1 MPILTLYDVL
11 RRPIETE
18 KSRHQSGKLHQYVFE
33 VARHATKPQIKEAVQ
48 TLFDVE
54 VERVNVVVSPAKR
67 GRRGKYARRTV
78 IRGAEYKKAIV
89 TVRADQTIDLFEGVK

>member
-1 MPILTLYDVL
+1 MTIYEVL

-18 KSRHQSGKLHQYVFE
+18 KSRHQGAKLHQYAFE
-33 VARHATKPQIKEAVQ
+33 VDPRATKTQIKEAVE

-54 VERVNVVVSPAKR
+54 VQKVNVLVAPAKR
-67 GRRGKYARRTV
+67 GRRGRGRRLV
-78 IRGAEYKKAIV
+78 VRGAQYKKAVV

>member
-1 MPILTLYDVL
+1 MITVYDVL

-33 VARHATKPQIKEAVQ
+33 VAPQATKPQIKEAVE

-54 VERVNVVVSPAKR
+54 VQKINVIVAPAKKGRRGR
-67 GRRGKYARRTV
+67 GRRMVVRKAQ
-78 IRGAEYKKAIV
+78 YKKAIV
-89 TVRADQTIDLFEGVK
+89 TIRADQTIDVFEGVK

>member
-1 MPILTLYDVL
+1 MTIYDVL

-33 VARHATKPQIKEAVQ
+33 VDRRATKPMIKQAVE

-54 VERVNVVVSPAKR
+54 VQKINVMVMPAKR
-67 GRRGKYARRTV
+67 ARRGRTGRRVVTRQSQ
-78 IRGAEYKKAIV
+78 YKKAVV
-89 TVRADQTIDLFEGVK
+89 TIRADQTIDVFEGVK

>member
-1 MPILTLYDVL
+1 MITLYDVL
-11 RRPIETE
+11 RRPVETE

-33 VARHATKPQIKEAVQ
+33 VARKATKPQIKKAVQ

-54 VERVNVVVSPAKR
+54 VERVNVIVSPAKR
-67 GRRGKYARRTV
+67 GRRGKYGRRMV
-78 IRGAEYKKAIV
+78 VRGAEYKKAIV

>member
-1 MPILTLYDVL
+1 MTIYDVL

-33 VARHATKPQIKEAVQ
+33 VGRHATKVQIKEAVQ

-54 VERVNVVVSPAKR
+54 VEKVNVIVVPAKR
-67 GRRGKYARRTV
+67 GRRGRTGRRMV
-78 IRGAEYKKAIV
+78 VRQAPYKKAIV
-89 TVRADQTIDLFEGVK
+89 TVRADQSIDVFEGVK